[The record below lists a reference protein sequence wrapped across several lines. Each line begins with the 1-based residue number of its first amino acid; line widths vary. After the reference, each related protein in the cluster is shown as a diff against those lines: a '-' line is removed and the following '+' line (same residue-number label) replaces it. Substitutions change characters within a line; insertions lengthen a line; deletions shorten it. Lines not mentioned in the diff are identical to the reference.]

1 MTKVEIDNLIITN
14 QGLIGKAIKDLKCY
28 WRTEDE
34 FQDLYDA
41 GMIGLIKGAK
51 EYKKELSCRLQ
62 HKSVKCLLRLR

>member
-34 FQDLYDA
+34 FQDLYDD
-41 GMIGLIKGAK
+41 GMIGLIKGKK
-51 EYKKELSCRLQ
+51 EYKKEL
-62 HKSVKCLLRLR
+62 